1 MQNNPLN
8 VSHVAVA
15 HLGPSAPPGPLKPIN
30 NTSAGKRLQ
39 KKKNPLGLFLH
50 CYLLYLC
57 VFIARN
63 CAKMTSA
70 EKN

>member
-39 KKKNPLGLFLH
+39 KKTLSAYFFTATYFIYV
-50 CYLLYLC
+50 CLLPEI
-57 VFIARN
+57 VP
-63 CAKMTSA
+63 K
-70 EKN
+70 

>member
-1 MQNNPLN
+1 MF
-8 VSHVAVA
+8 SHAAGA

-30 NTSAGKRLQ
+30 NTAKKKRLQ
-39 KKKNPLGLFLH
+39 KKIPVGLFFH
-50 CYLLYLC
+50 CHLLYLC

-70 EKN
+70 GKN